1 MWCLSWEIVN
11 LGILVIT
18 WLWMVK
24 IICRSMWMN
33 ATYKDKK
40 QKIFETKS
48 MGLLFMWSV
57 NSPFKSFDSC
67 SNPPLQILHR
77 RLKHR
82 KTGRERHNRKY
93 IVRSWVRKL
102 GSIPKTLRICV
113 RAKFWLLFLHK
124 MEISIYYKHL
134 GDTLQ
139 KPFYR

>member
-1 MWCLSWEIVN
+1 
-11 LGILVIT
+11 
-18 WLWMVK
+18 MVK

-102 GSIPKTLRICV
+102 GPIQKTYGFVLWPNFDCYFFIEWEYSINY
-113 RAKFWLLFLHK
+113 W
-124 MEISIYYKHL
+124 HL

-139 KPFYR
+139 KTIL